1 MPVIGRVSNGSS
13 SSRAIS
19 YAFGKNRHMKNNTEQ
34 WLANHGVKVEFPYI
48 GYSENS
54 RAVWVGGSNGID
66 GYHASDDMAFNQ
78 RIHNQTEQKNQVKR
92 IVQSFSHNEAD
103 PLNPADWEKANKL
116 GVEFAKKAYPNY
128 QCAVFTQIDNE
139 NHLIHNHIIVDK
151 VNLKTGYKL
160 KEPRRIDDY
169 RKINDELAKE
179 YGMEVIPP
187 KRERTLNAENQKKKP
202 GRKAFVSYVKE
213 TVDSLMMSDE
223 ITSKT
228 DFIKALDEANI
239 TYTDKN
245 KMNRFVSKTEK
256 SKSGKAFV
264 VRGKTLGTDYEK
276 EAINH
281 ELDSRER
288 DSKIETREPK
298 FERTI
303 ERTSQIERNYNE
315 SKIDYTESEKRKQQ
329 SETDQQSA
337 QSQQSII
344 AEIVGRFER
353 KADEL
358 RKRLARIR
366 AKIRTKIIPQSF
378 VKQAQQEPYTLQFNS
393 KLIGPAEFVTVNPKT
408 KTIGIGES
416 QGSNIKKIPEKTTF
430 LKRKELKNEI
440 EHLSSSYHVLNDID
454 GHEKGSLDDIKAFND
469 ELPENAILEKS
480 DQPKKPA
487 ERDEYGLNRVQRHSI
502 DAGNKLLREHGLS
515 DLQMRYDGKTL
526 RENEA
531 EKNHK
536 VAKPLEKKLTKEQIQ
551 TVYSANQKYLSAGL
565 PSYRINYDG
574 LSYKYNFKFQ
584 RQQKQK
590 TAENQAVRAK
600 QQSKEQTPTRRTSRR
615 LEIKKN
621 QKQKKNIDRGP
632 KM

>member
-169 RKINDELAKE
+169 RKINDEIAKK

-213 TVDSLMMSDE
+213 TVDRLMMSDE
-223 ITSKT
+223 ITSKA
-228 DFIKALDEANI
+228 DFIKALDQKDI
-239 TYTDKN
+239 IYTDEN
-245 KMNRFVSKTEK
+245 KMNRFVSKTVK
-256 SKSGKAFV
+256 NKSGKPLV

-276 EAINH
+276 GAINH
-281 ELDSRER
+281 ELDVRER
-288 DSKIETREPK
+288 DSKTEEREPRI
-298 FERTI
+298 ERTI
-303 ERTSQIERNYNE
+303 DRTSEIERNYNE
-315 SKIDYTESEKRKQQ
+315 SKNDYLESERNNTDAQTRKQQ
-329 SETDQQSA
+329 AEADDQQA
-337 QSQQSII
+337 QSQQSKINAI
-344 AEIVGRFER
+344 FANLEQQAKKFRNRFGRFELKIKR
-353 KADEL
+353 FFKQNQDTNSNAD
-358 RKRLARIR
+358 KQDKNSNVDKQDKNSSAD
-366 AKIRTKIIPQSF
+366 KQQNTNSN
-378 VKQAQQEPYTLQFNS
+378 VDKQAQNHP
-393 KLIGPAEFVTVNPKT
+393 T
-408 KTIGIGES
+408 KPI
-416 QGSNIKKIPEKTTF
+416 
-430 LKRKELKNEI
+430 ELDK
-440 EHLSSSYHVLNDID
+440 
-454 GHEKGSLDDIKAFND
+454 
-469 ELPENAILEKS
+469 
-480 DQPKKPA
+480 
-487 ERDEYGLNRVQRHSI
+487 YGLNRDQRLMI
-502 DAGNKLLREHGLS
+502 DAGNKIIRERGHELGE
-515 DLQMRYDGKTL
+515 LQLGYDGLTL
-526 RENEA
+526 REREA
-531 EKNHK
+531 EKNHE
-536 VAKPLEKKLTKEQIQ
+536 VAKRLKLTKGQID
-551 TVYSANQKYLSAGL
+551 TLVDANEEYSRTGL
-565 PSYRINYDG
+565 PRYKVFPHG
-574 LSYKYNFKFQ
+574 LSYNYNLKFKKFQ
-584 RQQKQK
+584 KQQKL
-590 TAENQAVRAK
+590 AENQAVREQ

-621 QKQKKNIDRGP
+621 QTQKKNIDRGP

>member
-169 RKINDELAKE
+169 RKINDEIAKE
-179 YGMEVIPP
+179 QGWKVIPP
-187 KRERTLNAENQKKKP
+187 KREKNLNAENQKKKP

-213 TVDSLMMSDE
+213 TVDSLMLSDE

-239 TYTDKN
+239 TYDDKN
-245 KMNRFVSKTEK
+245 KLNRFISKTEK
-256 SKSGKAFV
+256 NKSGKAFV
-264 VRGKTLGTDYEK
+264 VRGRTLGTDYEK
-276 EAINH
+276 GSINY
-281 ELDSRER
+281 ELERRTRKQTTKSREQ
-288 DSKIETREPK
+288 EL
-298 FERTI
+298 TI
-303 ERTSQIERNYNE
+303 EKQAITSDLRQSENE
-315 SKIDYTESEKRKQQ
+315 LGKSEANKR
-329 SETDQQSA
+329 SAETDQQDA
-337 QSQQSII
+337 QNEQSII
-344 AEIVGRFER
+344 AEIVESFER
-353 KADEL
+353 KAREF
-358 RKRLARIR
+358 RKRIELAK
-366 AKIRTKIIPQSF
+366 AKIKAKIIPQGLLKQTSNVGKQQAIENFEKATLAKQKAGTLSF
-378 VKQAQQEPYTLQFNS
+378 SKLRLTTKASNDLVKYNPSVLHNELNNTDTLFINQQPTLRRHTVGTGAYELLSKKYAMPQYDPLIKDFLKSYPSGNYSKIQFN
-393 KLIGPAEFVTVNPKT
+393 
-408 KTIGIGES
+408 
-416 QGSNIKKIPEKTTF
+416 IPV
-430 LKRKELKNEI
+430 
-440 EHLSSSYHVLNDID
+440 SSSLINFFKTQQNPEVRKGFEID
-454 GHEKGSLDDIKAFND
+454 KKLKEGQYSFAKSSDGYRIFDKNNQEVSLDY
-469 ELPENAILEKS
+469 
-480 DQPKKPA
+480 KK
-487 ERDEYGLNRVQRHSI
+487 H
-502 DAGNKLLREHGLS
+502 
-515 DLQMRYDGKTL
+515 
-526 RENEA
+526 
-531 EKNHK
+531 
-536 VAKPLEKKLTKEQIQ
+536 
-551 TVYSANQKYLSAGL
+551 
-565 PSYRINYDG
+565 
-574 LSYKYNFKFQ
+574 
-584 RQQKQK
+584 
-590 TAENQAVRAK
+590 
-600 QQSKEQTPTRRTSRR
+600 EQTPTRRTSRR

-621 QKQKKNIDRGP
+621 QNQKKNIDRGP